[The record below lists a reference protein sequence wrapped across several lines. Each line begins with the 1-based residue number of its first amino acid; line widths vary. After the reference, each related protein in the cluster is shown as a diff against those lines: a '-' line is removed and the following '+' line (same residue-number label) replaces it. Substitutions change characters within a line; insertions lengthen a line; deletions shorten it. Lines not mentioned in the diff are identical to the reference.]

1 MKKGVFIVAGILAVG
16 GLTYLYFAN
25 KKKKDAV
32 LSSGTSGASST
43 SGTATTGVGASSVN
57 TEIPPLSTGGISP
70 ITNVESQQNLDKAN
84 DIAKKIREYYKLSA
98 SKDMLI
104 KINDKSS
111 FLKSFAKISNPYPSK
126 IKKLKDDLLKLG
138 YEFKGEKDG
147 VLVKL

>member
-1 MKKGVFIVAGILAVG
+1 MKKGVFIVAGVLAVG
-16 GLTYLYFAN
+16 GLAYLYFAN
-25 KKKKDAV
+25 KKKQTSLLAG
-32 LSSGTSGASST
+32 GTSGASST

-104 KINDKSS
+104 KITNKSS
-111 FLKSFAKISNPYPSK
+111 FLKSFAKNSNPYPSM